1 MANADV
7 RVDMTSAKD
16 ERGGM
21 GHFVGQEMPKQG
33 LDGPQSQALDGQGT
47 PVVFQ
52 VRTYTCFM

>member
-1 MANADV
+1 
-7 RVDMTSAKD
+7 MTSAKD